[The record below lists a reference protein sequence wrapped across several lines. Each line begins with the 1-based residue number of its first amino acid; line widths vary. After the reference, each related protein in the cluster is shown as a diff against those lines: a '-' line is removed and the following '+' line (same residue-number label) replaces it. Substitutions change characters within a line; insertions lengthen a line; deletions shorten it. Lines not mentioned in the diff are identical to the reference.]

1 MTTVADDIPEP
12 DETFTVRFS
21 TPTNATISDSDAI
34 GTIENDDTPVFTITD
49 ASIEEGDTGMK
60 NLAFTVTL
68 SSGASETETVKVR
81 TVDGTATAG
90 VDFTARTSLDDP
102 LTFTSGTKSQVV
114 DIPILGDINY
124 ERAETFTVELFE
136 NSAGTE
142 IYTSTATG
150 TIENNDAAV
159 PEVSIYA
166 GSAIN
171 EGQVA
176 NFNFSVVPPSET
188 AIPIRIQFTDNG
200 AGFLEMNEKIITISE
215 TSGRIITERTALN
228 IATANDGEVTA
239 TILEDTETP
248 HRYIPAVAN
257 SDSVT
262 VRDISSLLRYA
273 SIDDTIETT
282 GVTRGHNFEITASL
296 SDMFTREVLVGYT
309 IENEG
314 DKAPPVLSATGFI
327 SVPANQL
334 TGTKLIEVDQNYTA
348 SIPADATYKITINST
363 ETILDIHPQEN
374 EITIPVYEND
384 TPTAARPLVS
394 IAAVSSTDI
403 FAGNPV
409 SL

>member
-1 MTTVADDIPEP
+1 
-12 DETFTVRFS
+12 
-21 TPTNATISDSDAI
+21 
-34 GTIENDDTPVFTITD
+34 
-49 ASIEEGDTGMK
+49 
-60 NLAFTVTL
+60 
-68 SSGASETETVKVR
+68 
-81 TVDGTATAG
+81 
-90 VDFTARTSLDDP
+90 
-102 LTFTSGTKSQVV
+102 
-114 DIPILGDINY
+114 
-124 ERAETFTVELFE
+124 
-136 NSAGTE
+136 
-142 IYTSTATG
+142 
-150 TIENNDAAV
+150 
-159 PEVSIYA
+159 
-166 GSAIN
+166 
-171 EGQVA
+171 
-176 NFNFSVVPPSET
+176 
-188 AIPIRIQFTDNG
+188 
-200 AGFLEMNEKIITISE
+200 MNEKIITISE

-239 TILEDTETP
+239 TILADTETP

-262 VRDISSLLRYA
+262 VRDISSLVRYA